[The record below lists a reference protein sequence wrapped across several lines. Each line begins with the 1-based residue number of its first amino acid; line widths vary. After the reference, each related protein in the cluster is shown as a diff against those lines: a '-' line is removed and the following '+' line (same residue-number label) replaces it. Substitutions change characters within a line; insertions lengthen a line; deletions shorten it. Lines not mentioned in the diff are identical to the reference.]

1 MVGWEDPMVGLL
13 RVLDARLKD
22 GDVEGARAMI
32 ERMIEDLSSS
42 PFKVVTK
49 EDLS

>member
-1 MVGWEDPMVGLL
+1 MGWEDPMVGLL
-13 RVLDARLKD
+13 RVLDDRLNN

-42 PFKVVTK
+42 PFKVTTK
-49 EDLS
+49 EDFS

>member
-1 MVGWEDPMVGLL
+1 MGWEDPMVGLL
-13 RVLDARLKD
+13 RVLDDRLNN

-42 PFKVVTK
+42 PYSLTTS